1 MLQTYFENEQLNSLP
16 KTLISNRSRNGFIAT
31 NRPDSAELVD
41 LHIFIIPKSVWKS
54 VQHLAQNGAMDDA
67 ISVGF
72 VRVPPDIKLHQLRQ
86 SIERL
91 CGTENNFPRDFIF
104 LRSVGRC
111 FTRVK
116 PTQENELK
124 VKHYRPPLTFAPEIY
139 LLEGRHEDYAY
150 TPSTTPTM
158 YTANYLF
165 GSRYQYRLNLDEFN
179 TSTSSVSCNYQP
191 KLLTDVRQQIP
202 IANSF
207 ALIPN
212 GSSPTKL
219 DWTKF
224 TRIDLDESTPNLSG
238 ATTLRSRKTPSLYR
252 ELIKLQEEQERLRQ
266 RQDELER
273 IRRDVEEKK
282 VNSDRDEENNRRRHR
297 QEKAEAEHRRRLEQ
311 ETRAATTIQASYRG
325 FKDRKVFQT
334 IKQSIAK
341 NKSRISLSETDASSK
356 QSIGDEENSDNSD
369 DDEFSDGSQILSI
382 SSSIK
387 SASDIDSN
395 LYKTETNTIKNQ
407 NSDSTDSNSFSTE
420 SESESLTF
428 KTERKIQSD
437 KVPYSKNK
445 ATNDIDTEITRSAT
459 VTKVRYL
466 EHEFLSVSRP
476 NITDDT
482 YDVARQEAEAKRRRQ
497 LDEEKRKLKELEE
510 KRRRKKIQ
518 PQAND
523 DAESLRIH
531 LQELGTERMDL
542 EKTQN
547 DVIRKLKHIH
557 SRITLRRR
565 EARDMWKK
573 KYYRE
578 RKKTVPLEEISAK
591 LKRDLDQINTKIVQ
605 SIDSESK
612 QTAHAGNAKLAEMG
626 SLVSQITRF
635 QNEIQNTRNK
645 IDLAKLRLT
654 TDIKLRNQ
662 AENECRTL
670 KAELSQAKMNL
681 HHIKDRIIT

>member
-224 TRIDLDESTPNLSG
+224 TRIDLDESTPK
-238 ATTLRSRKTPSLYR
+238 KTPSLYR

-334 IKQSIAK
+334 IKQS
-341 NKSRISLSETDASSK
+341 
-356 QSIGDEENSDNSD
+356 
-369 DDEFSDGSQILSI
+369 SQILSI

-635 QNEIQNTRNK
+635 QNEIQNIRNK

>member
-1 MLQTYFENEQLNSLP
+1 MLQTYLGNEQLNSLP
-16 KTLISNRSRNGFIAT
+16 KTLINNRSRNGFIAI
-31 NRPDSAELVD
+31 NRPDSAQLVD
-41 LHIFIIPKSVWKS
+41 LHIFIIPKSVWKN

-72 VRVPPDIKLHQLRQ
+72 VRVPPDLKLHELRQ

-116 PTQENELK
+116 STQENELK
-124 VKHYRPPLTFAPEIY
+124 VKHYRPPL
-139 LLEGRHEDYAY
+139 
-150 TPSTTPTM
+150 
-158 YTANYLF
+158 
-165 GSRYQYRLNLDEFN
+165 
-179 TSTSSVSCNYQP
+179 
-191 KLLTDVRQQIP
+191 
-202 IANSF
+202 
-207 ALIPN
+207 
-212 GSSPTKL
+212 
-219 DWTKF
+219 
-224 TRIDLDESTPNLSG
+224 
-238 ATTLRSRKTPSLYR
+238 
-252 ELIKLQEEQERLRQ
+252 EEQERLRQ

-282 VNSDRDEENNRRRHR
+282 VNSDREEENNRRRRR
-297 QEKAEAEHRRRLEQ
+297 QEKAEDEHRRRLEK
-311 ETRAATTIQASYRG
+311 ETRAATKIQASYRG
-325 FKDRKVFQT
+325 FKDRKVFQI
-334 IKQSIAK
+334 IKQSITK

-356 QSIGDEENSDNSD
+356 QSIDDEEKSDNLD
-369 DDEFSDGSQILSI
+369 EDEFSDGSQILSI

-387 SASDIDSN
+387 SASDTDSN
-395 LYKTETNTIKNQ
+395 PYKTETSTIKRQ
-407 NSDSTDSNSFSTE
+407 NSDSTDSNSFSSL

-428 KTERKIQSD
+428 KTERKVQSD
-437 KVPYSKNK
+437 KVSYSKNK
-445 ATNDIDTEITRSAT
+445 DINDINTEITRSAT

-482 YDVARQEAEAKRRRQ
+482 YELERQEAEAKQRRQ
-497 LDEEKRKLKELEE
+497 LDEE

-518 PQAND
+518 PQGNN
-523 DAESLRIH
+523 DAESLRIR
-531 LQELGTERMDL
+531 LQELRTERMDL
-542 EKTQN
+542 EKTHN

-578 RKKTVPLEEISAK
+578 RKKTVPLEESSVQ

-612 QTAHAGNAKLAEMG
+612 QAAQAGNAKLAEMG
-626 SLVSQITRF
+626 SLVLQITRF
-635 QNEIQNTRNK
+635 QNEIQNIRNQ

-662 AENECRTL
+662 AENEGRIL

-681 HHIKDRIIT
+681 HHIKNRITT

>member
-1 MLQTYFENEQLNSLP
+1 MLQTYLGNEQLNSLP
-16 KTLISNRSRNGFIAT
+16 KTLINNRSRNGFIAI
-31 NRPDSAELVD
+31 NRPDSAQLVD
-41 LHIFIIPKSVWKS
+41 LHIFIIPKSVWKN

-72 VRVPPDIKLHQLRQ
+72 VRVPPDLKLHELRQ

-116 PTQENELK
+116 STQENELK
-124 VKHYRPPLTFAPEIY
+124 VKHYRPPLTSAPEIY

-158 YTANYLF
+158 CTANYLF

-179 TSTSSVSCNYQP
+179 TSTSRVSSNYQP
-191 KLLTDVRQQIP
+191 KLLTDVRHQIP
-202 IANSF
+202 IANAF
-207 ALIPN
+207 TLIPN
-212 GSSPTKL
+212 TSSPSKL

-224 TRIDLDESTPNLSG
+224 TRIDLDESTPNISG

-282 VNSDRDEENNRRRHR
+282 VNSDREEENNRRRRR
-297 QEKAEAEHRRRLEQ
+297 QEKAEDEHRRRLEK
-311 ETRAATTIQASYRG
+311 ETRAATKIQASYRG
-325 FKDRKVFQT
+325 FKDRKVFQI
-334 IKQSIAK
+334 IKQSITK

-356 QSIGDEENSDNSD
+356 QSIDDEEKSDNLD

-387 SASDIDSN
+387 SASDTDSN
-395 LYKTETNTIKNQ
+395 PYKTETSTIKRQ
-407 NSDSTDSNSFSTE
+407 NSDSTDSNSFSSL

-428 KTERKIQSD
+428 KTERKVQSD
-437 KVPYSKNK
+437 KVSYSKNK
-445 ATNDIDTEITRSAT
+445 DINDINTEITRSAT

-482 YDVARQEAEAKRRRQ
+482 YELERQEAEAKQRRQ
-497 LDEEKRKLKELEE
+497 LDEE

-518 PQAND
+518 PQGNN
-523 DAESLRIH
+523 DAESLRIR
-531 LQELGTERMDL
+531 LQELRTERMDL
-542 EKTQN
+542 EKTHN

-578 RKKTVPLEEISAK
+578 RKKTVPLEESSVQ

-612 QTAHAGNAKLAEMG
+612 QAAQAGNAKLAEMG
-626 SLVSQITRF
+626 SLVLQITRF
-635 QNEIQNTRNK
+635 QNEIQNIRNQ

-662 AENECRTL
+662 AENEGRIL

-681 HHIKDRIIT
+681 HHIKNRITT